1 MQYGRHEALGK
12 EVVTVQTSSVPASAT
27 ASTSTRWAATL
38 RVIQVFLAITF
49 GTYGLVKVLG
59 GQYNYGDWVIDKKTV
74 DGTSLVWAFYGYS
87 PMYGR
92 FTGLFELVPAILLLI
107 PRTATI
113 GAAALFAVALNVTA
127 MDFGFHYPAVKY
139 FALGYTVLLGVLLW
153 ADRQKLSLLLLSREQ
168 ARAVAVSP
176 SSVPAEA
183 SRPLFSPVMRR
194 VLLVAAGLFVLG
206 AANVAMLS
214 ISKGP
219 EPVARR
225 AIEDRVG
232 PNERLELLR
241 SRQTGLIGVDWTATV
256 DYAVVGAQSTDTV
269 TVHARKITAL
279 LPWRV
284 TQVTSTK
291 RSQ

>member
-1 MQYGRHEALGK
+1 MES
-12 EVVTVQTSSVPASAT
+12 SSVPARAVVP
-27 ASTSTRWAATL
+27 TSTRWAATL
-38 RVIQVFLAITF
+38 QVIRVFLAITF
-49 GTYGLVKVLG
+49 ATYGLVKVLG

-139 FALGYTVLLGVLLW
+139 FALGYTVLLAVLLW
-153 ADRQKLSLLLLSREQ
+153 ADREKLSLLLLNREQ
-168 ARAVAVSP
+168 ARAVAASP
-176 SSVPAEA
+176 PTLSAEA

-194 VLLVAAGLFVLG
+194 VLLTAAGLLVLG
-206 AANVAMLS
+206 AANVAALS

-225 AIEDRVG
+225 AIESRVR

-241 SRQTGLIGVDWTATV
+241 SRQTGLIGVNWTATV
-256 DYAVVGAQSTDTV
+256 DYLVIGAQSTDTV

-279 LPWRV
+279 FPWRV
-284 TQVTSTK
+284 TQVTSTR

>member
-1 MQYGRHEALGK
+1 MES
-12 EVVTVQTSSVPASAT
+12 SSVPARAT
-27 ASTSTRWAATL
+27 VTRSTRWAATL
-38 RVIQVFLAITF
+38 HVIRVFLAITF
-49 GTYGLVKVLG
+49 ATYGLVKVLG

-139 FALGYTVLLGVLLW
+139 FALGYTVLLAVLLW
-153 ADRQKLSLLLLSREQ
+153 ADREKLSLLLLSREQ
-168 ARAVAVSP
+168 ARIVAASP
-176 SSVPAEA
+176 PTLSAEA
-183 SRPLFSPVMRR
+183 SEPLFSPVMRR
-194 VLLVAAGLFVLG
+194 VLLTAAGLFVIG
-206 AANVAMLS
+206 AANVAALS

-225 AIEDRVG
+225 AVEGRMQ

-256 DYAVVGAQSTDTV
+256 DYAVIGAQSTDTL

-279 LPWRV
+279 FPWRV
-284 TQVTSTK
+284 TQVTSTR

>member
-1 MQYGRHEALGK
+1 MTR
-12 EVVTVQTSSVPASAT
+12 
-27 ASTSTRWAATL
+27 STRWAATL
-38 RVIQVFLAITF
+38 HVIRVFLAITF
-49 GTYGLVKVLG
+49 ATYGLVKVLG

-139 FALGYTVLLGVLLW
+139 FALGYTVLLAVLLW
-153 ADRQKLSLLLLSREQ
+153 ADREKLSLLLLSREQ
-168 ARAVAVSP
+168 ARVVAASP
-176 SSVPAEA
+176 PTLSAEA
-183 SRPLFSPVMRR
+183 SQPLFSPVMRR
-194 VLLVAAGLFVLG
+194 VLLTAAGLFIIG
-206 AANVAMLS
+206 AANVAALS

-225 AIEDRVG
+225 AVEGRMQ

-256 DYAVVGAQSTDTV
+256 DYAVIGAQSTDTL

-279 LPWRV
+279 FPWRV
-284 TQVTSTK
+284 TAITSTR

>member
-1 MQYGRHEALGK
+1 MES
-12 EVVTVQTSSVPASAT
+12 SSVPARAT
-27 ASTSTRWAATL
+27 VTRSTRWAATL
-38 RVIQVFLAITF
+38 HVIRVFLAITF
-49 GTYGLVKVLG
+49 ATYGLVKVLG

-92 FTGLFELVPAILLLI
+92 FTGLFELVPAILLLS

-139 FALGYTVLLGVLLW
+139 FALGYTVLLAVLLW
-153 ADRQKLSLLLLSREQ
+153 ADREKLSLLLLSREQ
-168 ARAVAVSP
+168 ARVVAASP
-176 SSVPAEA
+176 PTLSAEA
-183 SRPLFSPVMRR
+183 SQPLFSPVMRR
-194 VLLVAAGLFVLG
+194 VLLTAAGLFVIG
-206 AANVAMLS
+206 AANVAALS

-225 AIEDRVG
+225 AVEGRMQ

-256 DYAVVGAQSTDTV
+256 DYAVIGAQSTDTI

-279 LPWRV
+279 FPWRV
-284 TQVTSTK
+284 TAVTSTR

>member
-1 MQYGRHEALGK
+1 MES
-12 EVVTVQTSSVPASAT
+12 SSVPARAT
-27 ASTSTRWAATL
+27 VTRSTRWAATL
-38 RVIQVFLAITF
+38 HVIRVFLAITF
-49 GTYGLVKVLG
+49 ATYGLVKVLG

-139 FALGYTVLLGVLLW
+139 FALGYTVLLAVLLW
-153 ADRQKLSLLLLSREQ
+153 ADREKLSLLLLSREQ
-168 ARAVAVSP
+168 ARVVAASP
-176 SSVPAEA
+176 PTLSAEA
-183 SRPLFSPVMRR
+183 SQPLFSPVMRR
-194 VLLVAAGLFVLG
+194 VLLTAAGLFVIG
-206 AANVAMLS
+206 AANVAALS

-225 AIEDRVG
+225 AVEGRMQ

-256 DYAVVGAQSTDTV
+256 DYAVIGAQSTDTL

-279 LPWRV
+279 FPWRV
-284 TQVTSTK
+284 TAITSTR

>member
-1 MQYGRHEALGK
+1 MES
-12 EVVTVQTSSVPASAT
+12 SSVPARAT
-27 ASTSTRWAATL
+27 VTRSTRWAATL
-38 RVIQVFLAITF
+38 HVIRVFLAITF
-49 GTYGLVKVLG
+49 ATYGLVKVLG

-139 FALGYTVLLGVLLW
+139 FALGYTVLLAVLLW
-153 ADRQKLSLLLLSREQ
+153 ADREKLSLLLLSREQ
-168 ARAVAVSP
+168 ARVVAASP
-176 SSVPAEA
+176 PTLSAEA
-183 SRPLFSPVMRR
+183 SQPLFSPVMRR
-194 VLLVAAGLFVLG
+194 VLLTAAGLFVIG
-206 AANVAMLS
+206 AANVAALS

-225 AIEDRVG
+225 VVEGRMR

-256 DYAVVGAQSTDTV
+256 DYAVIGAQSTDTL

-279 LPWRV
+279 FPWRV
-284 TQVTSTK
+284 TQVTSTR

>member
-1 MQYGRHEALGK
+1 MES
-12 EVVTVQTSSVPASAT
+12 SSVPARAT
-27 ASTSTRWAATL
+27 VTRSTRWAATL
-38 RVIQVFLAITF
+38 HVIRVFLAITF
-49 GTYGLVKVLG
+49 ATYGLVKVLG

-139 FALGYTVLLGVLLW
+139 FALGYTVLLAVLLW
-153 ADRQKLSLLLLSREQ
+153 ADREKLSLLLLSREQ
-168 ARAVAVSP
+168 ARVVAASP
-176 SSVPAEA
+176 PTLSAEA
-183 SRPLFSPVMRR
+183 SQPLFSPVMRR
-194 VLLVAAGLFVLG
+194 VLLTAAGLFIIG
-206 AANVAMLS
+206 AANVAALS

-225 AIEDRVG
+225 AVEGRMQ

-256 DYAVVGAQSTDTV
+256 DYAVIGTQSTDTL

-279 LPWRV
+279 FPWRV
-284 TQVTSTK
+284 TAITSTR

>member
-1 MQYGRHEALGK
+1 ME
-12 EVVTVQTSSVPASAT
+12 SSSIPASAV
-27 ASTSTRWAATL
+27 STSTRWAATL
-38 RVIQVFLAITF
+38 TVIRVFLAITF
-49 GTYGLVKVLG
+49 GAYGLVKVLG
-59 GQYNYGDWVIDKKTV
+59 GQYNYGDWIIDKKTV

-92 FTGLFELVPAILLLI
+92 FTGLFELVPAILLFI

-153 ADRQKLSLLLLSREQ
+153 ADREKFALLLLNREQ
-168 ARAVAVSP
+168 ARAILAAPPVLSA
-176 SSVPAEA
+176 AA
-183 SRPLFSPVMRR
+183 HRPLFSPVMRR
-194 VLLVAAGLFVLG
+194 VLLAAAGLFILG
-206 AANVAMLS
+206 AANVATLS
-214 ISKGP
+214 ISNGP

-225 AIEDRVG
+225 AVEEG
-232 PNERLELLR
+232 LQPNERLELLR

-256 DYAVVGAQSTDTV
+256 DFAVIGAQSTDTV

-279 LPWRV
+279 FPWRV
-284 TQVTSTK
+284 TQVTSTRRK
-291 RSQ
+291 ANNGKT

>member
-1 MQYGRHEALGK
+1 MES
-12 EVVTVQTSSVPASAT
+12 SSVPARAVVP
-27 ASTSTRWAATL
+27 TSTRWAATL
-38 RVIQVFLAITF
+38 QVIRVFLAITF
-49 GTYGLVKVLG
+49 ATYGLVKVLG

-139 FALGYTVLLGVLLW
+139 FALGYTVLLAVLLW
-153 ADRQKLSLLLLSREQ
+153 ADREKLSLLLLNREQ
-168 ARAVAVSP
+168 ARAVAASP
-176 SSVPAEA
+176 PTLSAEA

-194 VLLVAAGLFVLG
+194 VLLTAAGLFVVG
-206 AANVAMLS
+206 AANVAALS

-225 AIEDRVG
+225 AIESRVR

-241 SRQTGLIGVDWTATV
+241 SRQTGLIGVNWTATV
-256 DYAVVGAQSTDTV
+256 DYLVIGAQSTDTV

-279 LPWRV
+279 FPWRV
-284 TQVTSTK
+284 TQVTSTR

>member
-1 MQYGRHEALGK
+1 MES
-12 EVVTVQTSSVPASAT
+12 SSVPGAT
-27 ASTSTRWAATL
+27 VPTSTRWAVTL
-38 RVIQVFLAITF
+38 TVIRIFLAVTF

-139 FALGYTVLLGVLLW
+139 FALGYTVLLAVLLW
-153 ADRQKLSLLLLSREQ
+153 ADREKLSLLLLNREQ
-168 ARAVAVSP
+168 AHAIAASP
-176 SSVPAEA
+176 PALPAEA
-183 SRPLFSPVMRR
+183 SRPVVSPVMRR
-194 VLLVAAGLFVLG
+194 VLLTGMGLFLLG
-206 AANVAMLS
+206 AANLTVLS

-219 EPVARR
+219 EPAARR
-225 AIEDRVG
+225 AIESRVQ
-232 PNERLELLR
+232 PNEHLELLR

-256 DYAVVGAQSTDTV
+256 DYAVVGTQSTDTL
-269 TVHARKITAL
+269 TVHARRITAL
-279 LPWRV
+279 FPWRV
-284 TQVTSTK
+284 TQVTSTR
-291 RSQ
+291 RSR

>member
-1 MQYGRHEALGK
+1 VES
-12 EVVTVQTSSVPASAT
+12 SSVPARAMVT
-27 ASTSTRWAATL
+27 RSTRWAATL
-38 RVIQVFLAITF
+38 HVIRVFLAITF
-49 GTYGLVKVLG
+49 ATYGLVKVLG

-139 FALGYTVLLGVLLW
+139 FALGYTVLLAVLLW
-153 ADRQKLSLLLLSREQ
+153 ADREKLSLLLLSREQ
-168 ARAVAVSP
+168 ARVVAASP
-176 SSVPAEA
+176 PTLSAEA
-183 SRPLFSPVMRR
+183 SQPLFSPVMRR
-194 VLLVAAGLFVLG
+194 VLLTAAGLFVIG
-206 AANVAMLS
+206 AANVAALS

-225 AIEDRVG
+225 AVEGRMQ

-256 DYAVVGAQSTDTV
+256 DYAVIGAQSTDTL

-279 LPWRV
+279 FPWRV
-284 TQVTSTK
+284 TAITSTR

>member
-1 MQYGRHEALGK
+1 VE
-12 EVVTVQTSSVPASAT
+12 SSSAPAHAT
-27 ASTSTRWAATL
+27 APTSTRWAATL
-38 RVIQVFLAITF
+38 QVIRVFLAITF
-49 GTYGLVKVLG
+49 ATYGLVKVLG
-59 GQYNYGDWVIDKKTV
+59 GQYNYGDWVIDKRTV

-139 FALGYTVLLGVLLW
+139 FALGYTALLAVLLW
-153 ADRQKLSLLLLSREQ
+153 ADREKLSLLLLNREQ
-168 ARAVAVSP
+168 ARAVAASP
-176 SSVPAEA
+176 PTLSAEA
-183 SRPLFSPVMRR
+183 SRPLFSPIIRR
-194 VLLVAAGLFVLG
+194 VLLAAAGLFVVG
-206 AANVAMLS
+206 AANVAALS

-225 AIEDRVG
+225 AIEAQVQ
-232 PNERLELLR
+232 PNERVELLR
-241 SRQTGLIGVDWTATV
+241 SRQTGLIGVNWTATV
-256 DYAVVGAQSTDTV
+256 DYAVIGAQSTDTV

-279 LPWRV
+279 FPWRV
-284 TQVTSTK
+284 TQVTSTR

>member
-1 MQYGRHEALGK
+1 VES
-12 EVVTVQTSSVPASAT
+12 SSVPARAT
-27 ASTSTRWAATL
+27 VTRSTRWAATL
-38 RVIQVFLAITF
+38 HVIRVFLAITF
-49 GTYGLVKVLG
+49 ATYGLVKVLG

-87 PMYGR
+87 PVYGR

-139 FALGYTVLLGVLLW
+139 FALGYTVLLAVLLW
-153 ADRQKLSLLLLSREQ
+153 ADREKLSLLLLNREQ
-168 ARAVAVSP
+168 ARAIMASPPAVN
-176 SSVPAEA
+176 AEA

-194 VLLVAAGLFVLG
+194 VLLTAAGLFVLG
-206 AANVAMLS
+206 AANVAALS

-225 AIEDRVG
+225 AVEGRMQ

-256 DYAVVGAQSTDTV
+256 DYAVIGTQSTDTL

-279 LPWRV
+279 FPWRV
-284 TQVTSTK
+284 TAITSTR
-291 RSQ
+291 RSR

>member
-1 MQYGRHEALGK
+1 MDS
-12 EVVTVQTSSVPASAT
+12 SSVPARAT
-27 ASTSTRWAATL
+27 GPTSTRWAATL
-38 RVIQVFLAITF
+38 QVIRVFLAITF
-49 GTYGLVKVLG
+49 ATYGLVKVLG

-153 ADRQKLSLLLLSREQ
+153 ADREKLSLLLLNREQ
-168 ARAVAVSP
+168 ARAVAALTPTLPVEP
-176 SSVPAEA
+176 SGPM
-183 SRPLFSPVMRR
+183 FSPVMRR
-194 VLLVAAGLFVLG
+194 VLLTAAGLFVIG
-206 AANVAMLS
+206 AANVAALS

-225 AIEDRVG
+225 AIESRVR
-232 PNERLELLR
+232 PNEHVELLR

-256 DYAVVGAQSTDTV
+256 DYAVIGAQSTDTV

-279 LPWRV
+279 FPWRV
-284 TQVTSTK
+284 TRVTSTR
-291 RSQ
+291 RSR

>member
-1 MQYGRHEALGK
+1 
-12 EVVTVQTSSVPASAT
+12 VDSSSVPARAT
-27 ASTSTRWAATL
+27 GPTSTRWAATL
-38 RVIQVFLAITF
+38 QVIRVFLAITF
-49 GTYGLVKVLG
+49 ATYGLVKVLG

-139 FALGYTVLLGVLLW
+139 FALGYTVLLAVLLW
-153 ADRQKLSLLLLSREQ
+153 ADREKLSLLLLNREQ
-168 ARAVAVSP
+168 ARAIAAAPPALS
-176 SSVPAEA
+176 AEA

-194 VLLVAAGLFVLG
+194 VLLTAAGLFVIG
-206 AANVAMLS
+206 AANVAALS

-225 AIEDRVG
+225 AIENRVQ

-256 DYAVVGAQSTDTV
+256 DYAVIGAQSTDTV

-279 LPWRV
+279 FPWRV
-284 TQVTSTK
+284 TRVTSTR

>member
-1 MQYGRHEALGK
+1 MES
-12 EVVTVQTSSVPASAT
+12 SSVPARAT
-27 ASTSTRWAATL
+27 VTRSTRWAATL
-38 RVIQVFLAITF
+38 HVIRVFLAITF
-49 GTYGLVKVLG
+49 ATYGLVKVLG

-92 FTGLFELVPAILLLI
+92 FTGLFEFVPAILLLI

-139 FALGYTVLLGVLLW
+139 FALGYTVLLAVLLW
-153 ADRQKLSLLLLSREQ
+153 ADREKLSLLLLSREQ
-168 ARAVAVSP
+168 ARVVAASP
-176 SSVPAEA
+176 PTLSAEA
-183 SRPLFSPVMRR
+183 SQPLFSPVMRR
-194 VLLVAAGLFVLG
+194 VLLTAAGLFIIG
-206 AANVAMLS
+206 AANVAALS

-225 AIEDRVG
+225 AVEGRMQ

-256 DYAVVGAQSTDTV
+256 DYAVIGAQSTDTL

-279 LPWRV
+279 FPWRV
-284 TQVTSTK
+284 TAITSTR

>member
-1 MQYGRHEALGK
+1 
-12 EVVTVQTSSVPASAT
+12 VP
-27 ASTSTRWAATL
+27 TSTRWAATREVI
-38 RVIQVFLAITF
+38 RVVLAITF
-49 GTYGLVKVLG
+49 ATYGLVKVLG
-59 GQYNYGDWVIDKKTV
+59 GQYNYGDWAIDKKTV

-113 GAAALFAVALNVTA
+113 GAAALFAVSLNVTA

-139 FALGYTVLLGVLLW
+139 FALGYTVLLAVLLW
-153 ADRQKLSLLLLSREQ
+153 ADREKLSLLLLNREQ
-168 ARAVAVSP
+168 AHAVMASPPAVN
-176 SSVPAEA
+176 AEA

-194 VLLVAAGLFVLG
+194 VLLTAAGLFVLG
-206 AANVAMLS
+206 AANVAVLS

-219 EPVARR
+219 EPVTRR
-225 AIEDRVG
+225 AIEAQVQ

-256 DYAVVGAQSTDTV
+256 DYAVIGAQSTDTV

-284 TQVTSTK
+284 TQVTSTR
-291 RSQ
+291 RSR

>member
-1 MQYGRHEALGK
+1 VE
-12 EVVTVQTSSVPASAT
+12 SSSAPAHAT
-27 ASTSTRWAATL
+27 APTSTRWAATL
-38 RVIQVFLAITF
+38 QVIRVFLAITF
-49 GTYGLVKVLG
+49 ATYGLVKVLG

-139 FALGYTVLLGVLLW
+139 FALGYTVLLAVLLW
-153 ADRQKLSLLLLSREQ
+153 ADREKLSLLLLNREQ
-168 ARAVAVSP
+168 ARAIAASP
-176 SSVPAEA
+176 PTLSAEA

-194 VLLVAAGLFVLG
+194 VLLTAAGLFVLG
-206 AANVAMLS
+206 AANVAALS

-225 AIEDRVG
+225 AIEAQVQ

-241 SRQTGLIGVDWTATV
+241 SRQTGLIGVNWTATV
-256 DYAVVGAQSTDTV
+256 DYLVIGAQTTDTV

-279 LPWRV
+279 FPWRV
-284 TQVTSTK
+284 TQVTSTR

>member
-1 MQYGRHEALGK
+1 VES
-12 EVVTVQTSSVPASAT
+12 SSVPARAT
-27 ASTSTRWAATL
+27 VTRSTRWAATL
-38 RVIQVFLAITF
+38 HVIRVFLAITF
-49 GTYGLVKVLG
+49 ATYGLVKVLG

-92 FTGLFELVPAILLLI
+92 FTGLFELVPAILLLV

-139 FALGYTVLLGVLLW
+139 FALGYTVLLAVLLW
-153 ADRQKLSLLLLSREQ
+153 ADREKLSLLLLSREQ
-168 ARAVAVSP
+168 ARVVAASP
-176 SSVPAEA
+176 PTLSAEA
-183 SRPLFSPVMRR
+183 SQPLFSPVVRR
-194 VLLVAAGLFVLG
+194 VLLTAAGLFVIG
-206 AANVAMLS
+206 AANVAALS

-225 AIEDRVG
+225 AVEGRMQ

-256 DYAVVGAQSTDTV
+256 DYAVIGAQSTDTL

-279 LPWRV
+279 FPWRV
-284 TQVTSTK
+284 TAITSTR

>member
-1 MQYGRHEALGK
+1 VES
-12 EVVTVQTSSVPASAT
+12 SSVPARAT
-27 ASTSTRWAATL
+27 VTRSTRWAATL
-38 RVIQVFLAITF
+38 HVIRVFLAITF
-49 GTYGLVKVLG
+49 ATYGLVKVLG

-139 FALGYTVLLGVLLW
+139 FALGYTVLLAVLLW
-153 ADRQKLSLLLLSREQ
+153 ADREKLSLLLLSREQ
-168 ARAVAVSP
+168 ARVVAASP
-176 SSVPAEA
+176 PTLSAEA
-183 SRPLFSPVMRR
+183 SQPLFSPVMRR
-194 VLLVAAGLFVLG
+194 VLLTAAGLFIIG
-206 AANVAMLS
+206 AANVAALS

-225 AIEDRVG
+225 AVEGRMQ

-256 DYAVVGAQSTDTV
+256 DYAVIGAQSTDTL

-279 LPWRV
+279 FPWRV
-284 TQVTSTK
+284 TAITSTR

>member
-1 MQYGRHEALGK
+1 MES
-12 EVVTVQTSSVPASAT
+12 SSVPARAT
-27 ASTSTRWAATL
+27 VTRSTRWAATL
-38 RVIQVFLAITF
+38 HVIRVFLAITF
-49 GTYGLVKVLG
+49 ATYGLVKVLG

-139 FALGYTVLLGVLLW
+139 FALGYTVLLAVLLW
-153 ADRQKLSLLLLSREQ
+153 ADREKLSLLLLSREQ
-168 ARAVAVSP
+168 ARVVAASP
-176 SSVPAEA
+176 PTLSAEA
-183 SRPLFSPVMRR
+183 SQPLFSPVMRR
-194 VLLVAAGLFVLG
+194 VLLTAAGLFIIG
-206 AANVAMLS
+206 AANVAALS

-225 AIEDRVG
+225 AVEGRMQ

-256 DYAVVGAQSTDTV
+256 DYAVIGAQSTDTL

-279 LPWRV
+279 FPWRV
-284 TQVTSTK
+284 TAITSTR

>member
-1 MQYGRHEALGK
+1 MES
-12 EVVTVQTSSVPASAT
+12 SSVPARAT
-27 ASTSTRWAATL
+27 VTRSTRWAATL
-38 RVIQVFLAITF
+38 HVIRVFLAITF
-49 GTYGLVKVLG
+49 ATYGLVKVLG

-139 FALGYTVLLGVLLW
+139 FALGYTVLLAVLLW
-153 ADRQKLSLLLLSREQ
+153 ADREKLSLLLLSREQ
-168 ARAVAVSP
+168 ARVVAASP
-176 SSVPAEA
+176 PTLSAEA
-183 SRPLFSPVMRR
+183 SQPLFSPVVRR
-194 VLLVAAGLFVLG
+194 VLLAAAGVFAIG
-206 AANVAMLS
+206 AANVAALS

-225 AIEDRVG
+225 AIEAQVR

-256 DYAVVGAQSTDTV
+256 DYAVIGAQSTDTI

-284 TQVTSTK
+284 TAITSTR

>member
-1 MQYGRHEALGK
+1 VE
-12 EVVTVQTSSVPASAT
+12 SSSDPARAT
-27 ASTSTRWAATL
+27 ATVPTSTRWAATL
-38 RVIQVFLAITF
+38 AVIRVFLAITF

-139 FALGYTVLLGVLLW
+139 FAIGYTVLLAVLLW
-153 ADRQKLSLLLLSREQ
+153 ADREKLSLLLLNREQ
-168 ARAVAVSP
+168 ARAVAASAP
-176 SSVPAEA
+176 TLPGESSG
-183 SRPLFSPVMRR
+183 PLFSPVMRR
-194 VLLVAAGLFVLG
+194 VLLTVGGLFVLLE
-206 AANVAMLS
+206 ANITALS

-219 EPVARR
+219 EPAARR
-225 AIEDRVG
+225 AIQAQVQ

-241 SRQTGLIGVDWTATV
+241 SRQTGLIGWDWTATV
-256 DYAVVGAQSTDTV
+256 DYAVIGAQSTDTV

-279 LPWRV
+279 FPWRV
-284 TQVTSTK
+284 TQVTSTR

>member
-1 MQYGRHEALGK
+1 MES
-12 EVVTVQTSSVPASAT
+12 SSVPARAT
-27 ASTSTRWAATL
+27 VTRSTRWAATL
-38 RVIQVFLAITF
+38 HVIRVFLAITF
-49 GTYGLVKVLG
+49 ATYGLVKVLG

-113 GAAALFAVALNVTA
+113 GAAALFAVALNVTV

-139 FALGYTVLLGVLLW
+139 FALGYTGLLAVLLW
-153 ADRQKLSLLLLSREQ
+153 ADREKLSLLLLSREQ
-168 ARAVAVSP
+168 ARVVAASP
-176 SSVPAEA
+176 PTLSAEA
-183 SRPLFSPVMRR
+183 SQPLFSPVMRR
-194 VLLVAAGLFVLG
+194 VLLTAAGLFVIG
-206 AANVAMLS
+206 AANVAALS

-225 AIEDRVG
+225 AVEGRMQ

-256 DYAVVGAQSTDTV
+256 DYAVIGAQSTDTI

-284 TQVTSTK
+284 TAITSTR

>member
-1 MQYGRHEALGK
+1 MES
-12 EVVTVQTSSVPASAT
+12 SSVPARAVVP
-27 ASTSTRWAATL
+27 TSTRWAATL
-38 RVIQVFLAITF
+38 QVIRVFLAITF
-49 GTYGLVKVLG
+49 ATYGLVKVLG

-139 FALGYTVLLGVLLW
+139 FALGYTVLLAVLLW
-153 ADRQKLSLLLLSREQ
+153 ADREKLSLLLLNREQ
-168 ARAVAVSP
+168 ARAVAASP
-176 SSVPAEA
+176 PTLSAEA

-194 VLLVAAGLFVLG
+194 VLLTAAGLFVLG
-206 AANVAMLS
+206 AANVAALS

-225 AIEDRVG
+225 AIESRVR

-241 SRQTGLIGVDWTATV
+241 SRQTGLIGVNWTATV
-256 DYAVVGAQSTDTV
+256 DYLVIGAQSTDTV

-279 LPWRV
+279 FPWRV
-284 TQVTSTK
+284 TQVTSTR

>member
-1 MQYGRHEALGK
+1 MES
-12 EVVTVQTSSVPASAT
+12 SSVPART
-27 ASTSTRWAATL
+27 TVTRSTHWAATL
-38 RVIQVFLAITF
+38 HVIRVFLAITF
-49 GTYGLVKVLG
+49 ATYGLVKVLG

-113 GAAALFAVALNVTA
+113 GAAALFAVALNVTV

-139 FALGYTVLLGVLLW
+139 FALGYTVLLAVLLW
-153 ADRQKLSLLLLSREQ
+153 ADREKLSLLLLSREQ
-168 ARAVAVSP
+168 ARVVAASP
-176 SSVPAEA
+176 PTLSAEA
-183 SRPLFSPVMRR
+183 SQPLFSPVMRR
-194 VLLVAAGLFVLG
+194 VLLTAAGLFVIG
-206 AANVAMLS
+206 AANVAALS

-225 AIEDRVG
+225 AVEGRMQ

-256 DYAVVGAQSTDTV
+256 DYAVIGAQSTDTI

-279 LPWRV
+279 FPWRV
-284 TQVTSTK
+284 TAVTSTR

>member
-1 MQYGRHEALGK
+1 MDS
-12 EVVTVQTSSVPASAT
+12 SSVPARAT
-27 ASTSTRWAATL
+27 GPTSTRWAATL
-38 RVIQVFLAITF
+38 QVIRVFLAITF
-49 GTYGLVKVLG
+49 ATYGLVKVLG

-153 ADRQKLSLLLLSREQ
+153 ADREKLSLLLLNREQ
-168 ARAVAVSP
+168 ARAVAALTPTLPV
-176 SSVPAEA
+176 EA
-183 SRPLFSPVMRR
+183 SGPMFSPVMRR
-194 VLLVAAGLFVLG
+194 VLLTAAGLFVIG
-206 AANVAMLS
+206 AANVAALS

-219 EPVARR
+219 EPVALR
-225 AIEDRVG
+225 AIESRVR
-232 PNERLELLR
+232 PNEHVELLR

-256 DYAVVGAQSTDTV
+256 DYAVIGAQSTDTV

-279 LPWRV
+279 FPWRV
-284 TQVTSTK
+284 TQVTSTR

>member
-1 MQYGRHEALGK
+1 MES
-12 EVVTVQTSSVPASAT
+12 SSVPARAT
-27 ASTSTRWAATL
+27 VTRSTRWAATL
-38 RVIQVFLAITF
+38 HVIRVCLAITF
-49 GTYGLVKVLG
+49 ATYGLVKVLG

-139 FALGYTVLLGVLLW
+139 FALGYTVLLAVLLW
-153 ADRQKLSLLLLSREQ
+153 ADREKLSLLLLSREQ
-168 ARAVAVSP
+168 ARVIAASP
-176 SSVPAEA
+176 PRLPTEA
-183 SRPLFSPVMRR
+183 SQPLFSPVVRR
-194 VLLVAAGLFVLG
+194 VLLAAAGVFAIG
-206 AANVAMLS
+206 AANVAALS

-225 AIEDRVG
+225 AIEAQVR

-256 DYAVVGAQSTDTV
+256 DYAVIGAQSTDTI

-284 TQVTSTK
+284 TAITSTR

>member
-1 MQYGRHEALGK
+1 ME
-12 EVVTVQTSSVPASAT
+12 SSSAPAHAT
-27 ASTSTRWAATL
+27 APTSTRWAATL
-38 RVIQVFLAITF
+38 QVIRVFLAITF
-49 GTYGLVKVLG
+49 ATYGLVKVLG

-113 GAAALFAVALNVTA
+113 GAAAVFAVALNVTA

-139 FALGYTVLLGVLLW
+139 FALGYTVLLAVLLW
-153 ADRQKLSLLLLSREQ
+153 ADREKLSLLLLNREQ
-168 ARAVAVSP
+168 ARAVAASP
-176 SSVPAEA
+176 PTLSGEA
-183 SRPLFSPVMRR
+183 SRPLFSPFMRR
-194 VLLVAAGLFVLG
+194 VLLAAAGLFVVG
-206 AANVAMLS
+206 AANVAALS

-225 AIEDRVG
+225 AIEAQVQ

-241 SRQTGLIGVDWTATV
+241 SRQTGLIGVNWTATV
-256 DYAVVGAQSTDTV
+256 DYLVIGAQSTDTV

-279 LPWRV
+279 FPWRV
-284 TQVTSTK
+284 TQVTSTR

>member
-1 MQYGRHEALGK
+1 VES
-12 EVVTVQTSSVPASAT
+12 SSVPARAT
-27 ASTSTRWAATL
+27 VTRSTRWSATL
-38 RVIQVFLAITF
+38 HVIRVFLAITF
-49 GTYGLVKVLG
+49 ATYGLVKVLG

-139 FALGYTVLLGVLLW
+139 FALGYTVLLAVLLW
-153 ADRQKLSLLLLSREQ
+153 ADREKLSLLLLSREQ
-168 ARAVAVSP
+168 ARVVAASP
-176 SSVPAEA
+176 PTLSAEA
-183 SRPLFSPVMRR
+183 SQPLFSPVMRR
-194 VLLVAAGLFVLG
+194 VLLTAAGLFVIG
-206 AANVAMLS
+206 AANVAALS

-225 AIEDRVG
+225 AVEGRMQ

-256 DYAVVGAQSTDTV
+256 DYAVIGAQSTDTL

-279 LPWRV
+279 FPWRV
-284 TQVTSTK
+284 TAITSTR

>member
-1 MQYGRHEALGK
+1 ME
-12 EVVTVQTSSVPASAT
+12 SSSGPARAT
-27 ASTSTRWAATL
+27 ATLPTSTRWAATL
-38 RVIQVFLAITF
+38 EVIRVFLAITF

-139 FALGYTVLLGVLLW
+139 FALGYTALLAVLLW
-153 ADRQKLSLLLLSREQ
+153 ADRQKLSLLLLNREQ
-168 ARAVAVSP
+168 ARAVAASP
-176 SSVPAEA
+176 PTPSAET
-183 SRPLFSPVMRR
+183 SQPLFSPVMRR
-194 VLLVAAGLFVLG
+194 VLLTVAGLFVLIE
-206 AANVAMLS
+206 ANITALS

-225 AIEDRVG
+225 AIESRVR

-241 SRQTGLIGVDWTATV
+241 SRQTGLIGWDWTATV
-256 DYAVVGAQSTDTV
+256 DYAVIGAQSTDTVDTV

-279 LPWRV
+279 FPWRV
-284 TQVTSTK
+284 TRVTSTR